1 MDFYTKFKPKI
12 RDFGAVTWRKIVG
25 LKMAGQGWMEN
36 LYSEKRQFR
45 GVGGR
50 LGVAFSCILWKVQ
63 TYFTAVNKCAIVNAC
78 IELVVIISKT
88 RCFMDNLVKS

>member
-12 RDFGAVTWRKIVG
+12 RDFGAVTWWEIVG

-50 LGVAFSCILWKVQ
+50 LGVAFCHI
-63 TYFTAVNKCAIVNAC
+63 
-78 IELVVIISKT
+78 IEQI
-88 RCFMDNLVKS
+88 RE